1 MYLIILFLFIFVDL
15 LKIYNEDEFKYT
27 TNFLIAG
34 DFNETKS
41 TILYNDIAMH
51 TPAIAINLY
60 SNALLQKLS
69 GNTKSYISTLNEPI
83 KLKSE
88 VSITYL

>member
-1 MYLIILFLFIFVDL
+1 MYT
-15 LKIYNEDEFKYT
+15 KDEFKYT

-41 TILYNDIAMH
+41 SILYNDVAIHA
-51 TPAIAINLY
+51 PAIAVNLY

-83 KLKSE
+83 QFRSE
-88 VSITYL
+88 VKFNFTYQ

>member
-1 MYLIILFLFIFVDL
+1 M
-15 LKIYNEDEFKYT
+15 KIYKEDEFKYT

-41 TILYNDIAMH
+41 TILYNNIAMH
-51 TPAIAINLY
+51 APAVAINLY

-69 GNTKSYISTLNEPI
+69 GNTKSYISTFNEPM
-83 KLKSE
+83 KLKNE
-88 VSITYL
+88 VRMIFYRRQKPLQF